1 MYEDFILDSA
11 FFLSVSHM
19 QRSLLIASVMK
30 TVATHLQSQQRSNPN
45 QRGRCFFLSSCWSLF
60 TVVKQR
66 RGRSSIRWTRLTW
79 KFTSNFLPPAQAS
92 IFILTVFIIIFDTL
106 FIIMTVINMVILMV
120 VNTSRPA
127 ERVLQPPPSLLWGHH
142 LCWWPVWDSS
152 QWWETRGIKLS
163 IA

>member
-11 FFLSVSHM
+11 FFLSVSHI

-30 TVATHLQSQQRSNPN
+30 TAVTHLQSQERSNPN
-45 QRGRCFFLSSCWSLF
+45 QRGRCLFLSSCWSLF

-92 IFILTVFIIIFDTL
+92 IFILTVFIIIFDTV
-106 FIIMTVINMVILMV
+106 FIIMTVINMVILLV
-120 VNTSRPA
+120 VNTRRPA
-127 ERVLQPPPSLLWGHH
+127 ERVLQPPPSFLWGHH
-142 LCWWPVWDSS
+142 LWWWPVWDSS
-152 QWWETRGIKLS
+152 
-163 IA
+163 